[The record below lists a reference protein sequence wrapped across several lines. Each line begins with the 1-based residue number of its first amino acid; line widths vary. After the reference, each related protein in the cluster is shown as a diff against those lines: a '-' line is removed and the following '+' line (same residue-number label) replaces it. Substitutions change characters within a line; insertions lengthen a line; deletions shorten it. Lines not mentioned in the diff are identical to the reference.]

1 MIPIIQIDSGEARK
15 LDVSINLQKIYYQ
28 PSGYQRTAKKLHEA
42 SLKAGFDFNLNEV
55 CDWLERQAVHQ
66 VHMPYPRNIPSASF
80 INVTIPM
87 EVIQADLCY
96 MPYDQIGNKIYKFA
110 LNYVDITTHT
120 KWTYPLTNRD
130 SASVAIG
137 LEKLFNSQK
146 CPLTWPKKGFMVDE
160 GFEFQGE
167 VIRLMNKYG
176 INILI
181 ANSKESMGIVERF
194 NKTL

>member
-1 MIPIIQIDSGEARK
+1 M
-15 LDVSINLQKIYYQ
+15 
-28 PSGYQRTAKKLHEA
+28 
-42 SLKAGFDFNLNEV
+42 
-55 CDWLERQAVHQ
+55 HQ
-66 VHMPYPRNIPSASF
+66 VYKPYPRNIPSISF
-80 INVTIPM
+80 INITIPM

-96 MPYDQIGNKIYKFA
+96 MPYDQIGNKIYKFV
-110 LNYVDITTHT
+110 LNCVDNTTRT
-120 KWTYPLTNRD
+120 KWTYPLTNCD

-146 CPLTWPKKGFMVDE
+146 CPLTWPKKDLMVD
-160 GFEFQGE
+160 GGVKFRGD

-194 NKTL
+194 NKILQE